1 MARKTRTLTLPDDVF
16 DGLKLVAAYKK
27 TSISKIVEELA
38 RQYLADNRAEIQ
50 EELRR
55 QMNLFDSK
63 SDD

>member
-16 DGLKLVAAYKK
+16 DGLKLAAAYKK